1 MTVNLTAQ
9 ETAEQS
15 AAAMY
20 AKDVAAQAL
29 GITLTHIAPGQ
40 ASMQMQVRADMLNG
54 HGICHGGLIFTLAD
68 TAFAYACNSYNKVAV
83 AAGCNIEFLKPGQ
96 AGDTLSAIAKEQALQ
111 GRHGIY
117 DITVHNSAAEIIA
130 VFRGKST
137 QISGNVFS

>member
-1 MTVNLTAQ
+1 MTANITAQ
-9 ETAEQS
+9 ETAELS

-29 GITLTHIAPGQ
+29 GITLMHIAPGE
-40 ASMQMQVRADMLNG
+40 ANMQMQVRADMLNG

-96 AGDTLSAIAKEQALQ
+96 AGDTLSATAKEQTLQ
-111 GRHGIY
+111 GRYGIY
-117 DITVHNSAAEIIA
+117 DITVHNGAKEIIA

-137 QISGNVFS
+137 QISGSVFS